1 MYLSLSL
8 SFSHSYSHSHSL
20 SHTHA
25 RIHALSLSLS
35 FSLSTSRCRVLLVF
49 IRAQLEK
56 YCLPLLEEKY
66 MYTYAL
72 FLFRRVPSTSV
83 TWLLYLCRYMLAR
96 RYICFSLLVW
106 VRVVGWPCDCLRLCV
121 TANTNSRLLRTK
133 ARENASIR
141 GNTQGGKGRRRK
153 KNLKSRRY
161 EKR

>member
-8 SFSHSYSHSHSL
+8 SLSLFLILILIL

-25 RIHALSLSLS
+25 HTHTLSLSLS
-35 FSLSTSRCRVLLVF
+35 FSLSTSRSCFARV

-83 TWLLYLCRYMLAR
+83 MWLYLCRYMLER
-96 RYICFSLLVW
+96 RYICFSLREYAWLTVP
-106 VRVVGWPCDCLRLCV
+106 VCDRVTD
-121 TANTNSRLLRTK
+121 ANSRLFRTK
-133 ARENASIR
+133 ARENASTI
-141 GNTQGGKGRRRK
+141 GNI
-153 KNLKSRRY
+153 
-161 EKR
+161 